1 MEKAVMRNQSKLEF
15 NWIDSRNNASDK
27 NLIYAKKAY
36 SMLVNG
42 HSVRFSKKG
51 PQIISK
57 THHPRGV
64 NEQSRIFQTGGTSG
78 KPSSVFHNNNT
89 ITSAIRN
96 LQNKI
101 GSEPISSFCCLPLNH
116 VSGWMQIERAKYSEG
131 TILFSNYKE
140 IPLSDLTSV
149 LANRWIS
156 LVPTQLHYLLGFEQ
170 ALKNLRS
177 CKGVFTGGAKLT
189 DKIQV
194 QLRKHDIP
202 IFPCYGMS
210 ETAGMIT
217 LLDSNQFL
225 GGVGGVGHALP
236 SVKMKLIENQ
246 VFISTDSL
254 CYQKNESSIQEEWYK
269 TDDLATYD
277 SNFGYTITGRID
289 RLINTGGIK
298 VNPES
303 IEKVILEHP
312 NVSQCL
318 VVGQKDEHWVEKIV
332 AYLVL
337 SKGDLSLVQNQLKAS
352 LPDHEIPKEWHCVHD
367 LPLTDMGKIR
377 KPN

>member
-1 MEKAVMRNQSKLEF
+1 MKCNRTELGFS
-15 NWIDSRNNASDK
+15 WIDPGNNASNK
-27 NLIYAKKAY
+27 NLKYAINAY
-36 SMLVNG
+36 SILANG
-42 HSVRFSKKG
+42 QSVKFLKNR
-51 PQIISK
+51 PQIIPK
-57 THHPRGV
+57 TIYQAELK
-64 NEQSRIFQTGGTSG
+64 EQSRVFQTGGTSG
-78 KPSSVFHNNNT
+78 KPSMVFHNGHS

-96 LQNKI
+96 LQEKL

-116 VSGWMQIERAKYSEG
+116 VGGWMQIERAKYTKG
-131 TILFSNYKE
+131 TVLFSDYKV
-140 IPLSDLTSV
+140 IICSDLTSV
-149 LANRWIS
+149 LSNRWIS

-170 ALKNLRS
+170 AMKNLRS
-177 CKGVFTGGAKLT
+177 SKGVFTGGAKLT

-225 GGVGGVGHALP
+225 GGVYGVGHALP
-236 SVKMKLIENQ
+236 SVKMKLVENQ
-246 VFISTDSL
+246 VFVSTDSL
-254 CYQKNESSIQEEWYK
+254 CYQKNETTMQDVWYK
-269 TDDLATYD
+269 TNDLATYD